1 MEALERERSEREKE
15 EAALAVSM
23 QNTKKKLL
31 NDLAA
36 EEAEREDGL
45 RKLQQMKDEEKKGL
59 ITSLYSGKAA
69 ILLWFSHFENYH
81 CKI

>member
-1 MEALERERSEREKE
+1 M
-15 EAALAVSM
+15 AASM

-59 ITSLYSGKAA
+59 ITSLYSGKA
-69 ILLWFSHFENYH
+69 
-81 CKI
+81 